1 MIKNFEEFNIKKI
14 VDYYRR
20 RLKRTRNYLEKFPNE
35 WEIFQNKFNKEM
47 DQLFTQIIFF
57 EKRCIQKGKEEQLFR
72 IKQLFVKR
80 LRKHF
85 YFGELP
91 RWSIDKPYGYA
102 GDFKIID
109 EIYKNS
115 PVTNGY
121 ERLFDNYFLMSAI
134 SISVRNRKEDLK
146 REILKYIKQ
155 CSPNKHIRIMNLGS
169 GACREIKELLTEN
182 AGLEKRTHFDCY
194 DVEKMANAYAS
205 QLLTCYDNISFITK
219 NLIKIALSR
228 DVTKNIGCEYDL
240 IYSIGLFDY
249 LNYKISVKLVKNLRK
264 LLKKNGVLLIAD
276 MRTRY
281 YNPSVFN
288 MEWACGWDL
297 IYRNDDEFKQIFIEA
312 GFKSQDLWHDIEN
325 QGIIQYIRA
334 VK

>member
-35 WEIFQNKFNKEM
+35 WGIFQNKFNKEM
-47 DQLFTQIIFF
+47 DHLFTQIIFF
-57 EKRCIQKGKEEQLFR
+57 EKKCIQERKEEQLFR
-72 IKQLFVKR
+72 IKQLFIKR

-134 SISVRNRKEDLK
+134 SISVRNRQEDLK
-146 REILKYIKQ
+146 REI
-155 CSPNKHIRIMNLGS
+155 
-169 GACREIKELLTEN
+169 
-182 AGLEKRTHFDCY
+182 
-194 DVEKMANAYAS
+194 
-205 QLLTCYDNISFITK
+205 
-219 NLIKIALSR
+219 
-228 DVTKNIGCEYDL
+228 
-240 IYSIGLFDY
+240 
-249 LNYKISVKLVKNLRK
+249 
-264 LLKKNGVLLIAD
+264 
-276 MRTRY
+276 
-281 YNPSVFN
+281 
-288 MEWACGWDL
+288 
-297 IYRNDDEFKQIFIEA
+297 
-312 GFKSQDLWHDIEN
+312 
-325 QGIIQYIRA
+325 
-334 VK
+334 